1 MDVAGV
7 RLPLFSRNDEA
18 SDRGCDPPVAIS
30 LSVVVLLAIIMVVL
44 VRGKSLKVGPA
55 IVAAL
60 FGFFLAS
67 TGMAPAINKFL
78 DSLADTINQIN
89 L

>member
-1 MDVAGV
+1 M
-7 RLPLFSRNDEA
+7 
-18 SDRGCDPPVAIS
+18 AIS
-30 LSVVVLLAIIMVVL
+30 LSVVVLLAVIMVVL
-44 VRGKSLKVGPA
+44 IRGKSLKVGPA

-67 TGMAPAINKFL
+67 TGMAPSISRFL

>member
-1 MDVAGV
+1 M
-7 RLPLFSRNDEA
+7 
-18 SDRGCDPPVAIS
+18 AIS
-30 LSVVVLLAIIMVVL
+30 LSVVVLLGVILVVMI
-44 VRGKSLKVGPA
+44 RSKSIKPGPA

-67 TGMAPAINKFL
+67 SSVSDDVNRFL
-78 DSLADTINQIN
+78 ESLATTIANIK

>member
-1 MDVAGV
+1 M
-7 RLPLFSRNDEA
+7 
-18 SDRGCDPPVAIS
+18 AIS
-30 LSVVVLLAIIMVVL
+30 LSVVVLLAVILVVL
-44 VRGKSLKVGPA
+44 IRGGSLKAGPA

-67 TGMAPAINKFL
+67 SGMAPSINRFL
-78 DSLADTINQIN
+78 NSIADTINGIS